1 MESRGL
7 IVASVWVCVTILSV
21 VIIWVSKQLDLWTA
35 LFILLLFGGAF
46 VITFGTSYR
55 DFMGK
60 QPATRVEGKIE
71 EISKQLEELRMT
83 VDYIKKQLEE

>member
-7 IVASVWVCVTILSV
+7 VVASVWICVTVLSV

-35 LFILLLFGGAF
+35 FFILLLFGGAF

-71 EISKQLEELRMT
+71 EISKQLEELLVT